1 MKRPGVVAAGAALLV
16 LSGIA
21 LATPGAFGGYTAKI
35 TNSTASAGT
44 ANYFTC
50 QEALAP
56 DLSSAYFEWPL
67 TEPSGSTTASD
78 ATGNNRTGTFLGSMV
93 ADTAAPLG
101 CPRDGGSRWRLDGAT
116 NFAYLPTSVTGP
128 QVFSIEVSF
137 QTAAKQGKLIGFG
150 NSSTG
155 TSSSYDRHL
164 YINAAGQLVFGVYSG
179 TTHTI
184 SSAAV
189 VTDNAWHHAAATLSA
204 SGMKLYLDGALVAS
218 NPSSTAA
225 EPGTGY
231 WRVGYDK
238 LSGWPGAP
246 TSGYFNGRLRGAAV
260 YTVEL
265 SAQQIA
271 NHAAPTFGT
280 GP

>member
-1 MKRPGVVAAGAALLV
+1 MRRLGFVTAGAALLV

-35 TNSTASAGT
+35 TNSTDSAAT
-44 ANYFTC
+44 AKYFTC
-50 QEALAP
+50 QDALAP

-67 TEPSGSTTASD
+67 TEASGSTTASD
-78 ATGNNRTGTFLGSMV
+78 ATGNNRTGTFVGSMV
-93 ADTAAPLG
+93 ADSSAPLG

-116 NFAYLPTSVTGP
+116 NYAYLPTSVAGP
-128 QVFSIEVSF
+128 QVFSIEVTF

-150 NSSTG
+150 NSATG

-164 YINAAGQLVFGVYSG
+164 YINTSGRLVFGVYSG
-179 TTHTI
+179 GTHVI
-184 SSAAV
+184 SSATV

-218 NPSSTAA
+218 DPSSTAA
-225 EPGTGY
+225 EPGNGY
-231 WRVGYDK
+231 WHVGYDN
-238 LSGWPGAP
+238 LSGWPGVPSSA
-246 TSGYFNGRLRGAAV
+246 YFNGRIRGAAV
-260 YTVEL
+260 YNVEL
-265 SAQQIA
+265 TPQQIA

-280 GP
+280 GS